1 MGSEASKLIQ
11 VEDFVEITTT
21 FPDDLIAD
29 DIAEALVLGG
39 LVACAQVSGPVQ
51 STYLWKGHCERTF
64 EYKVCM
70 KTTLDRMPAV
80 LELLRSRHPYEV
92 PEITARRI
100 DWVTE
105 DYARWLVQ
113 STTPGIEPT

>member
-29 DIAEALVLGG
+29 DIAEVLVRGG

-64 EYKVCM
+64 EYRVCI
-70 KTTLDRMPAV
+70 KTTIDRMPVV
-80 LELLRSRHPYEV
+80 LALLRSRHPYEV

-100 DWVTE
+100 EWVTE

-113 STTPGIEPT
+113 STTPGIDPT

>member
-21 FPDDLIAD
+21 FPDDLIAV
-29 DIAEALVLGG
+29 DIAEVLVLGG

-51 STYLWKGHCERTF
+51 SNYLWKGHCERTF

-70 KTTLDRMPAV
+70 KTTLDRMPGVIA
-80 LELLRSRHPYEV
+80 LLRSRHPYEV

-105 DYARWLVQ
+105 DYARWLTQ
-113 STTPGIEPT
+113 STTPGIDPT